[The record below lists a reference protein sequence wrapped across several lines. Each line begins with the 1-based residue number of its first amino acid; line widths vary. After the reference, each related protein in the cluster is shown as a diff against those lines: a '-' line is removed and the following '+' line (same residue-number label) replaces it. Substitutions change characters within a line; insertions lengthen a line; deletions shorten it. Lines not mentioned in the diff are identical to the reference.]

1 MSEHRRMSFSH
12 DIRVR
17 YGEVDMQGVVFNAHY
32 LAYVDDCVDTWLRT
46 LDAQFERFGW
56 DIMLKK
62 ATVEWTRGATLGEV
76 LTLTPMVSRW
86 GNTSFDVSVRG
97 TAAGDP
103 VFDATIVYVGVKW
116 KTREPMAPPL
126 EVKAL
131 LGRA

>member
-76 LTLTPMVSRW
+76 LTLTPTVSRW

-97 TAAGDP
+97 TADGDP

-116 KTREPMAPPL
+116 KTREPMAPPM

>member
-1 MSEHRRMSFSH
+1 MSFRH

-17 YGEVDMQGVVFNAHY
+17 YGEVDVQGVVFNAHY

-62 ATVEWTRGATLGEV
+62 ATVEWTRAATLGEL
-76 LTLTPMVSRW
+76 LTLTPTVSRW

-97 TAAGDP
+97 TVDDDP
-103 VFDATIVYVGVKW
+103 VFDATIVYVGVRW
-116 KTREPMAPPL
+116 KTREPMAPPI
-126 EVKAL
+126 EVKDL
-131 LGRA
+131 LGGS